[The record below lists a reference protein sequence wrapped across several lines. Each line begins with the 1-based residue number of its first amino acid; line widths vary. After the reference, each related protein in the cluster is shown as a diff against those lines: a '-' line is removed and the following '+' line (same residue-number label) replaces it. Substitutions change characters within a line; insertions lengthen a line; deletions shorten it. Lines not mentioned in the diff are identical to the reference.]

1 MDNLTRLQRRKNM
14 QNIRSIGTTP
24 ETLIMRALRRQ
35 NIYFA
40 KNVKSIIGKPDIVF
54 RRKKIIVF
62 IDSDFWHVHP
72 RRFIMPQSNK
82 RYWKE
87 KIRRNKER
95 DSQVNKELKK
105 TGWKIIRIW
114 EYDVRRNAGK
124 CIKKIL
130 KAVNQRKCGRL

>member
-1 MDNLTRLQRRKNM
+1 MDNLTRAQRRKNM
-14 QNIRSIGTTP
+14 QNIRSTGTAP
-24 ETLIMRALRRQ
+24 ETLIMRALRRK

-54 RRKKIIVF
+54 RRKKVVVF
-62 IDSDFWHVHP
+62 IDSDFWHVHS

-87 KIRRNKER
+87 KIRRNKKR
-95 DSQVNKELKK
+95 DSEVNKKLRKS
-105 TGWKIIRIW
+105 GWKVIRIW
-114 EYDVRRNAGK
+114 EYDVKRNADK

-130 KAVNQRKCGRL
+130 KAVNQA